1 MAMRMGFGFG
11 IMGGMP
17 GGRLAAAGGEA
28 AGAGPLGAALGAAP
42 VSSTSTQSTF
52 AY

>member
-1 MAMRMGFGFG
+1 MGFG
-11 IMGGMP
+11 IMNGMP
-17 GGRLAAAGGEA
+17 GGRIAAAGGEA

-42 VSSTSTQSTF
+42 VSSSESSTSTQGTF